1 MGLPSNTRSMARARL
16 QSCFSTRGAMR
27 PARGMILSRVR
38 GTPGQ
43 MTVQQAGCRTLPA
56 AETRRHIVDIAV
68 QEWAF
73 FGFSIVEP
81 GGEDFDIFD
90 ERYSLLS
97 PEDSARVAS
106 SIAGYWAVTPQ
117 GFEIVANQNRVWNGP
132 EGIGARW
139 VTPCTAD
146 VCTS

>member
-1 MGLPSNTRSMARARL
+1 MMGLPSNTRSMARARL

-81 GGEDFDIFD
+81 GGEDFDIID
-90 ERYSLLS
+90 ERHSL
-97 PEDSARVAS
+97 DSQQVAVRGAA
-106 SIAGYWAVTPQ
+106 SIPGSWA
-117 GFEIVANQNRVWNGP
+117 
-132 EGIGARW
+132 
-139 VTPCTAD
+139 
-146 VCTS
+146 S